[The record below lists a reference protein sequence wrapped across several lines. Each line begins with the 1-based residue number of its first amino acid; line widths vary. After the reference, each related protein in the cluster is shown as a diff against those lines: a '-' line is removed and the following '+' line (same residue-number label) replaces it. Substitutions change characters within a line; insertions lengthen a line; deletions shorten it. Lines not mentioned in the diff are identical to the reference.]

1 MNRPRIR
8 SLKPEFFR
16 DEKVQ
21 RLPVQAR
28 LLMIGLISHADDE
41 GRLDGDP
48 RAVNSQVF
56 PHDGLPAS
64 KVDHWLELIAEKGLI
79 WRYHAIGIDW
89 IEIRGWH
96 HQKINRP
103 SESHIP
109 SYESTL
115 NGHVSITDQ
124 SRIAP

>member
-28 LLMIGLISHADDE
+28 LLMIGLISHADDA

-48 RAVNSQVF
+48 RAIGSQVF
-56 PHDGLPAS
+56 PLDGYSAT
-64 KVDHWLELIAEKGLI
+64 KIDAWLELICDMGMI
-79 WRYHAIGIDW
+79 YRYHAIGIDW
-89 IEIRGWH
+89 IEIKGWST
-96 HQKINRP
+96 HQRVNRP
-103 SESHIP
+103 TESTIP
-109 SYESTL
+109 SYSST
-115 NGHVSITDQ
+115 NGS
-124 SRIAP
+124 AP